1 MHSAFHIPQSIPL
14 DYPHETTSPFPFS
27 IHGSNKSENQKEPS
41 PFPLF
46 FIPISKK
53 NALLSL
59 SFSYTQQRGQHAVH
73 DAVDGCTVHRAER
86 GMCSI
91 FEVAVVAMQQQRS
104 NNTRDDGDETQD
116 QIKPNHSSQQQ
127 NSGVAADQ

>member
-1 MHSAFHIPQSIPL
+1 
-14 DYPHETTSPFPFS
+14 
-27 IHGSNKSENQKEPS
+27 
-41 PFPLF
+41 
-46 FIPISKK
+46 
-53 NALLSL
+53 
-59 SFSYTQQRGQHAVH
+59 
-73 DAVDGCTVHRAER
+73 
-86 GMCSI
+86 MCSI

>member
-1 MHSAFHIPQSIPL
+1 MCIYVH
-14 DYPHETTSPFPFS
+14 TT
-27 IHGSNKSENQKEPS
+27 GKSY
-41 PFPLF
+41 
-46 FIPISKK
+46 
-53 NALLSL
+53 NA
-59 SFSYTQQRGQHAVH
+59 A
-73 DAVDGCTVHRAER
+73 CTVHRAER